1 MSSRRTVS
9 GTRTPGQLLPERFFV
24 QRYRKSC
31 SAHPSTSNSGSD
43 ASSSTPPPTSPPPPP
58 PPARASAKFFKNK
71 ANYHYVPHPLGIL

>member
-43 ASSSTPPPTSPPPPP
+43 ASSSTPPPPE
-58 PPARASAKFFKNK
+58 RGAKG
-71 ANYHYVPHPLGIL
+71 AAGTACV